1 LYDRT
6 AESILFRRPELRA
19 AVMIRFTQGVI
30 LLVFLGAILVFAW
43 QNNQTV
49 TISFLKWGLTAPN
62 ALVIVAV
69 YLLGTLTGWTVV
81 SYLRRSIQ
89 KVTQRSE

>member
-1 LYDRT
+1 MRF
-6 AESILFRRPELRA
+6 IQ
-19 AVMIRFTQGVI
+19 AV
-30 LLVFLGAILVFAW
+30 LLVAFLGAILIFAW

-49 TISFLKWGLTAPN
+49 TIAFLNWGITASN

-89 KVTQRSE
+89 KVTQRPE

>member
-1 LYDRT
+1 
-6 AESILFRRPELRA
+6 
-19 AVMIRFTQGVI
+19 VIRFTQGGI
-30 LLVFLGAILVFAW
+30 LLVFLGAILIFAW

-49 TISFLKWGLTAPN
+49 TISFLKRSLTAPN

-69 YLLGTLTGWTVV
+69 YLLGMLTVWTVV

>member
-1 LYDRT
+1 
-6 AESILFRRPELRA
+6 
-19 AVMIRFTQGVI
+19 MRFIQAI
-30 LLVFLGAILVFAW
+30 LLVAFLGAILIFAW
-43 QNNQTV
+43 QNSQTV
-49 TISFLKWGLTAPN
+49 MISFLNRGITARN

-89 KVTQRSE
+89 KVTQRPE